1 MQEVAPHVYIDTTYT
16 GVTLGAISWPRG
28 LILIDA
34 PLKADDARSWKAALL
49 NLGSGVD
56 RLLVNLDAHLDRTLG
71 VRGMECTVLGHEKMV
86 QVFRNRPVTFK
97 AQPIETG
104 AEWELQNGL
113 GSIRWTPP
121 EITFTSQLS
130 IHWDE
135 TPLEMFFRPGPSP
148 AAIWVVLPGKEV
160 VFVGDSVTLNQP
172 PFLSSSNIPLWIE
185 QLNVLLTPEYQN
197 SLIIS
202 GRGGVVTQEDVRKQV
217 RFLEKVS
224 QIMEGVK
231 DKNSPQD
238 ELDRQVSPLLAL
250 FQPPAELAIQYQ
262 NRLRYGLRQYY
273 LRNYRPTEVQEADD

>member
-1 MQEVAPHVYIDTTYT
+1 MQEVSPHIYIDNTYT
-16 GVTLGAISWPRG
+16 GVTLGAISCARG
-28 LILIDA
+28 LILVDA

-49 NLGSGVD
+49 NLGGGVD
-56 RLLVNLDAHLDRTLG
+56 RLLINLDAHLDRTLG

-97 AQPIETG
+97 AQPVETG

-113 GSIRWTPP
+113 GSIRWAPP
-121 EITFTSQLS
+121 EITFTNQLF

-135 TPLEMFFRPGPSP
+135 EPVELLFQPGPSP
-148 AAIWVVLPGKEV
+148 AAIWLAMPRKEV
-160 VFVGDSVTLNQP
+160 VFVGDAVTLNQP
-172 PFLSSSNIPLWIE
+172 PFLSSSNIPAWIE
-185 QLNVLLTPEYQN
+185 QLNGLLAPEYLN

-202 GRGGVVTQEDVRKQV
+202 GRGGMATQEDVRKQV
-217 RFLEKVS
+217 RFLEKV
-224 QIMEGVK
+224 QRVMEGVK

-250 FQPPAELAIQYQ
+250 FQPPPELAVLYQ

-273 LRNYRPTEVQEADD
+273 LRNFRPTEVQEADD